1 MTVYDTANDLARQ
14 IKESR
19 EYVEYKQMKDLIN
32 ADPNKKKK
40 VDDFEK
46 LRYDTQVLT
55 LQGGGSE
62 NPETK
67 KKLEEM
73 YLILV
78 EDKEIKKYFDME
90 VRFNVMLADV
100 NKIIGEAVKEVL

>member
-1 MTVYDTANDLARQ
+1 M
-14 IKESR
+14 
-19 EYVEYKQMKDLIN
+19 
-32 ADPNKKKK
+32 
-40 VDDFEK
+40 
-46 LRYDTQVLT
+46 
-55 LQGGGSE
+55 QGGGSE